1 MNSQP
6 PLDPYAVLGIPRE
19 AQDADVKKAYRK
31 LAREHHPDKGGDAE
45 KFKKVQEA
53 YEVLSDP
60 QKRQNYDQWGSAE
73 GNPNGFPPGGF
84 NPADIFGQMFG
95 GGFGAPRGPV
105 RRANHEHELKITLED
120 AYRGLTKNFKIA
132 LSKPCWTCQK
142 KCPQCNGRGQVQ
154 IQMGPMAF
162 AQPCPACQG
171 GGVHGAGCQEC
182 NFRSKKTENLNLELK
197 IPKGIQSGNT
207 LTAHGLGEQARTREE
222 ESGDLIFHIKIQDHP
237 ELLRQGDDLVWHT
250 KIDFVDSVN
259 GKIIHAPHFD
269 GPIRIDTADWGVL
282 DPREDYVI
290 PGKGFGTEGT
300 TSRGRYRVA
309 FNVVYP
315 PASTKF
321 KIDKVVECS
330 TP

>member
-1 MNSQP
+1 MS
-6 PLDPYAVLGIPRE
+6 DPYEALGLQRGATE
-19 AQDADVKKAYRK
+19 DEVKKAYRK
-31 LAREHHPDKGGDAE
+31 LALRLHPDKPTGDAE
-45 KFKKVQEA
+45 KFKKIQGA
-53 YEVLSDP
+53 YDILSDP
-60 QKRQNYDQWGSAE
+60 EKRQNYDQFGTAE
-73 GNPNGFPPGGF
+73 GNPFGFPPGGF

-95 GGFGAPRGPV
+95 GGPRGPV
-105 RRANHEHELKITLED
+105 RRANHEHELKITLEE
-120 AYRGLTKNFKIA
+120 AYRGLTKNFKIQ

-171 GGVHGAGCQEC
+171 VGVHGKGCQEC
-182 NFRSKKTENLNLELK
+182 NFKAKKTENLNLELK

-207 LTAHGLGEQARTREE
+207 LTARGLGEQGRTREE
-222 ESGDLIFHIKIQDHP
+222 EAGDIIFHVRIQDHP

-250 KIDFVDSVN
+250 KISFMDSVN
-259 GKIIHAPHFD
+259 GKVLEAPHFD

-290 PGKGFGTEGT
+290 PGKGFGSEGT

-309 FNVVYP
+309 FNIVYP
-315 PASTKF
+315 PASVKF
-321 KIDKVVECS
+321 KLDKVVECS